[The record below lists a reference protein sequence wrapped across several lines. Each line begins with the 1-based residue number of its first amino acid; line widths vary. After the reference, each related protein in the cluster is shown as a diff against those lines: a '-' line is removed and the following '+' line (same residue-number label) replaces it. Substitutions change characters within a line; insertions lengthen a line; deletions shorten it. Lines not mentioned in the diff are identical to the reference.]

1 MKKTIIILIIFS
13 LVFISF
19 FVFKKDEEIENKN
32 ISVILETEEGNIK
45 SKVFPSKSEYE
56 YDKVVCENTS
66 NNVDVTFDEEEWKLD
81 LSVEEESIDGN
92 FNCTVY
98 FKEKSKIAS
107 DVIVRKYTENNND
120 GLIRITQSQTEQTPE
135 LTEYRYS
142 GSNSEVKNYVNFN
155 NELWRI
161 IGVSP
166 VDDGNGNYEERMK
179 IIRNDSIGNYSW
191 DTSATSINSGAGRNQ
206 WGAVTSHSGADLM
219 KLLNSGPYYNRT
231 SGTCYVGKADATK
244 SCNFTSTGLTSSAKE
259 MIDTVKW
266 YTAAVPI
273 RRVDY
278 SPSEIYEVERGNVVG
293 VTDVGGAI
301 TKTYNWIGK
310 VGVIYPSD
318 YAYTSKKCYN
328 SNIYLSSYADC
339 SSSSWLYDKVVDL
352 WTITPVR
359 YNGEDNG
366 RIRVVYADI
375 DSDGD
380 GNFYNRSAYDAIGI
394 KPTVYLKPE
403 IEIISGDGTKDNPYN
418 LSL

>member
-1 MKKTIIILIIFS
+1 MKKVIIILIIFS

-142 GSNSEVKNYVNFN
+142 GSNEEVKNYVNFN
-155 NELWRI
+155 NETWRI

-166 VDDGNGNYEERMK
+166 VNDGSGTYEERMK
-179 IIRNDSIGNYSW
+179 IIRNSSIGSYSW
-191 DTSATSINSGAGRNQ
+191 DTSGSSLNTGSGSNQ
-206 WGAVTSHSGADLM
+206 WGASGSYTGSDLM
-219 KLLNSGPYYNRT
+219 RLLNTGLYYNRT
-231 SGTCYVGKADATK
+231 SGTCYVGKTNATK
-244 SCNFTSTGLTSSAKE
+244 SCNFTSTGLTEEAKN
-259 MIDTVKW
+259 MIGDAKW
-266 YTAAVPI
+266 YTAA
-273 RRVDY
+273 
-278 SPSEIYEVERGNVVG
+278 IYGNNLNYTTSTLYGVERGSTIG
-293 VTDVGGAI
+293 VSDIGMTI
-301 TKTYNWIGK
+301 TKTISWTGKIG
-310 VGVIYPSD
+310 ITYLSD
-318 YAYTSKKCYN
+318 YGYASDGCRNGEQTLSYYSNETCTSTN
-328 SNIYLSSYADC
+328 
-339 SSSSWLYDKVVDL
+339 WMYDSTSML
-352 WTITPVR
+352 WTISALRMSGQETGR
-359 YNGEDNG
+359 YRVAYINSNGSVYG
-366 RIRVVYADI
+366 R
-375 DSDGD
+375 ST
-380 GNFYNRSAYDAIGI
+380 YDAVGI

>member
-1 MKKTIIILIIFS
+1 MKKVIVILIIFS

-142 GSNSEVKNYVNFN
+142 GSNEEVKNYVNFN
-155 NELWRI
+155 NETWRI

-166 VDDGNGNYEERMK
+166 VNDGSGTYEERMK
-179 IIRNDSIGNYSW
+179 IIRNSSIGSYSW
-191 DTSATSINSGAGRNQ
+191 DTSGSSLNTGSGSNQ
-206 WGAVTSHSGADLM
+206 WGASGSYTGSDLM
-219 KLLNSGPYYNRT
+219 RLLNTGLYYNRT
-231 SGTCYVGKADATK
+231 SGTCYVGKTNATK
-244 SCNFTSTGLTSSAKE
+244 SCNFTSTGLTEEAKN
-259 MIDTVKW
+259 MIGDAKW
-266 YTAAVPI
+266 YTAA
-273 RRVDY
+273 
-278 SPSEIYEVERGNVVG
+278 IYGNNLNYTTSTLYGVERGSTVG
-293 VTDVGGAI
+293 VSDIGMTI
-301 TKTYNWIGK
+301 TKTISWTGKIG
-310 VGVIYPSD
+310 ITYLSD
-318 YAYTSKKCYN
+318 YGYASDGCRNGEQTLSYYSNETCTSTN
-328 SNIYLSSYADC
+328 
-339 SSSSWLYDKVVDL
+339 WMYDSTSML
-352 WTITPVR
+352 WTISALRMSGQETGR
-359 YNGEDNG
+359 YRVAYINSNGSVYG
-366 RIRVVYADI
+366 R
-375 DSDGD
+375 ST
-380 GNFYNRSAYDAIGI
+380 YDAVGI

>member
-1 MKKTIIILIIFS
+1 MKKVIIILIIFS

-142 GSNSEVKNYVNFN
+142 GSNEEVKNYVNFN
-155 NELWRI
+155 NETWRI

-166 VDDGNGNYEERMK
+166 VNDGSGTYEERMK
-179 IIRNDSIGNYSW
+179 IIRNSSIGSYSW
-191 DTSATSINSGAGRNQ
+191 DTSGSSLNTGSGSNQ
-206 WGAVTSHSGADLM
+206 WGASGSYTGSDLM
-219 KLLNSGPYYNRT
+219 RLLNTGLYYNRT
-231 SGTCYVGKADATK
+231 SGTCYVGKTNATK
-244 SCNFTSTGLTSSAKE
+244 SCNFTSTGLTEEAKN
-259 MIDTVKW
+259 MIGDAKW
-266 YTAAVPI
+266 YTAA
-273 RRVDY
+273 
-278 SPSEIYEVERGNVVG
+278 IYGNNLNYTTSTLYGVERGSTVG
-293 VTDVGGAI
+293 VSDIGMTI
-301 TKTYNWIGK
+301 TKTISWTGKIG
-310 VGVIYPSD
+310 ITYLSD
-318 YAYTSKKCYN
+318 YGYASDGCRNGEQTLSYYSNETCKSTNWMYDSTSM
-328 SNIYLSSYADC
+328 
-339 SSSSWLYDKVVDL
+339 L
-352 WTITPVR
+352 WTISALRMSGQETGR
-359 YNGEDNG
+359 YRVAYINSNGSVYG
-366 RIRVVYADI
+366 R
-375 DSDGD
+375 ST
-380 GNFYNRSAYDAIGI
+380 YDAVGI

>member
-1 MKKTIIILIIFS
+1 MKKVIIILIIFS

-142 GSNSEVKNYVNFN
+142 GSNEEVKNYVNFN
-155 NELWRI
+155 NETWRI

-166 VDDGNGNYEERMK
+166 VNDGSGTYEERMK
-179 IIRNDSIGNYSW
+179 IIRNSSIGSYSW
-191 DTSATSINSGAGRNQ
+191 DTSGSSLNTGSGSNQ
-206 WGAVTSHSGADLM
+206 WGASGSYTGSDLM
-219 KLLNSGPYYNRT
+219 RLLNTGLYYNRT
-231 SGTCYVGKADATK
+231 SGTCYVGKTNATK
-244 SCNFTSTGLTSSAKE
+244 SCNFTSTGLTEEAKN
-259 MIDTVKW
+259 MIGDAKW
-266 YTAAVPI
+266 YTAA
-273 RRVDY
+273 
-278 SPSEIYEVERGNVVG
+278 IYGNNLNYTTSTLYGVERGSTVG
-293 VTDVGGAI
+293 VSDIGMTI
-301 TKTYNWIGK
+301 TKTISWTGKIG
-310 VGVIYPSD
+310 ITYLSD
-318 YAYTSKKCYN
+318 YGYASDGCRNGEQTLSYYSNETCTSTN
-328 SNIYLSSYADC
+328 
-339 SSSSWLYDKVVDL
+339 WMYDSTSML
-352 WTITPVR
+352 WTISALRMSGQETGR
-359 YNGEDNG
+359 YRVAYINSNGSVYG
-366 RIRVVYADI
+366 R
-375 DSDGD
+375 ST
-380 GNFYNRSAYDAIGI
+380 YDAVGI